1 MTKLDLAP
9 EKPDTSKGFHPRVA
23 FTVEILY
30 PAREALRLD
39 GVLKGS
45 VLGPQIHRFL
55 LDWARLRNVYSSSKM
70 EGNPIHLDDAQ
81 RVLQA
86 GKAEKPQE
94 EEVLRL
100 SRAYSAIHTSRR
112 FDPLTVD
119 VIVEL
124 HGQLFKGLLD
134 EDEAPG
140 RLKTARNGVWDDAIA
155 GYVFEAT
162 PPKRTR
168 AELQAL
174 LLWYYGD
181 GQLLDPA
188 VAAGLFFV
196 EFQAIHPFLE
206 GNGRLGRLL
215 NQRLL
220 RASGFENVTLT
231 AFDGILFRKGRKYY
245 ESLRATNKGANYH
258 VWLRFYT
265 QCLRQAYKEA
275 VTRGDLAPLL
285 TSVKGGCER
294 DLLGW
299 VLTSGLEWFR
309 RADYPNAK
317 GYAPVTISE
326 ALASLHDRKFLERRG
341 ERRATQ
347 YRLDEAFLRKV
358 YAKKAEYRG
367 RESYDR

>member
-1 MTKLDLAP
+1 MTSLDLAP
-9 EKPDTSKGFHPRVA
+9 KKPDTSKGFHPQLA
-23 FTVEILY
+23 LTVEILR
-30 PAREALRLD
+30 PAREALRFD
-39 GVLKGS
+39 GVLEGS

-70 EGNPIHLDDAQ
+70 EGSPIRLDDAH

-100 SRAYSAIHTSRR
+100 SRAYSAIHASRR

-119 VIVEL
+119 AIVSL
-124 HGQLFKGLLD
+124 HGQLFTGLLEE
-134 EDEAPG
+134 EDAPG

-168 AELQAL
+168 AELRAL
-174 LLWYYGD
+174 LSWYYAE

-188 VAAGLFFV
+188 VSAGLFFA

-220 RASGFENVTLT
+220 RARGFENVTLT
-231 AFDGILFRKGRKYY
+231 AFDGILFRRGRKYY
-245 ESLRATNKGANYH
+245 ESLRATNKGSNYH
-258 VWLRFYT
+258 VWLRFYAD
-265 QCLRQAYKEA
+265 CLRMAYKEA
-275 VTRGDLAPLL
+275 VTRGDLAPIL
-285 TSVKGGCER
+285 TSVAGGCER

-309 RADYPNAK
+309 RANYPNAK

-326 ALASLHDRKFLERRG
+326 ALASLHGRKLLERRG
-341 ERRATQ
+341 ERRAAK
-347 YRLDEAFLRKV
+347 YRLDEAFLSAV
-358 YAKKAEYRG
+358 YARNAASSRATE
-367 RESYDR
+367 